1 MLLPVSAKTI
11 YGSFGRT
18 KSTISNDVNYRRS
31 KDSALEGDGYMYRE
45 AMRQLES
52 WKMAPDRKPLILRGA
67 RQVGKTWLMKEF
79 GKLYY
84 QKCAYISMDENERM
98 EEVFREA
105 FDIGRI
111 IEMLEIE
118 VGFKI
123 DPEETLIIFDEVQE
137 IPRALK
143 SLKYFQ
149 ETAPQYHI
157 IAAGSLLGIALHEG
171 TSFPV
176 GKVDFCYLY
185 PLTFREFLLACGEE
199 RLLEILDRND
209 SDAIQVFRTKYTD
222 YLKYY
227 YYIGGMPEAVLEFIT
242 NRDMKKVREV
252 QNRLLYAYENDLSK
266 HAPKEIVIRIRMLWN
281 SIPAQLA
288 KENKKFIYGLIRE
301 GARAREY
308 EVAITWLIDVGLVY
322 KVGRVKKPDF
332 PLRACQDFSA
342 FKLFVV
348 DIGLLGAMSRLNQ
361 KIILEGNRL
370 FEEFKGALTEQYV
383 LQQLITDPENDIFYW
398 SAENATAELDFLIQ
412 TDEYMIPMEVKAEE
426 NLQAKSLKVFTQKYG
441 IKKAVRVS
449 MAGFRDQDWLINFPL
464 YNVGNLNKY
473 LKGK

>member
-1 MLLPVSAKTI
+1 
-11 YGSFGRT
+11 
-18 KSTISNDVNYRRS
+18 
-31 KDSALEGDGYMYRE
+31 MYRE
-45 AMRQLES
+45 AMKQLES
-52 WKMAPDRKPLILRGA
+52 WKNESNRKPLVLRGA
-67 RQVGKTWLMKEF
+67 RQVGKTWIMKEF
-79 GKLYY
+79 GRLYY
-84 QKCAYISMDENERM
+84 ERYAYISMDENERM
-98 EEVFREA
+98 TEVFREA
-105 FDIGRI
+105 FDINRI

-123 DPEETLIIFDEVQE
+123 DPEKTLIIFDEIQE

-176 GKVDFCYLY
+176 GKVDFCDLY

-199 RLLEILDRND
+199 KLLEILDKND
-209 SDAIQVFRTKYTD
+209 SGMMQVFKTKYTD

-242 NRDMKKVREV
+242 NRDMKRVRDV

-266 HAPKEIVIRIRMLWN
+266 HAPKEIVTRIRMLWN
-281 SIPAQLA
+281 SIPTQLA
-288 KENKKFIYGLIRE
+288 KENKKFIYRLIRE

-308 EVAITWLIDVGLVY
+308 EVAVTWLMDVGLVY
-322 KVGRVKKPDF
+322 RIGRVKKPDF
-332 PLRACQDFSA
+332 PLRAYQDFSA

-348 DIGLLGAMSRLNQ
+348 DIGLLGAMSRLNAR
-361 KIILEGNRL
+361 IILEGNRL

-383 LQQLITDPENDIFYW
+383 LQQLIVHPENDIFYW
-398 SAENATAELDFLIQ
+398 SAENATSEVDFLIQ
-412 TDEYMIPMEVKAEE
+412 TEECIVPLEVKAEE
-426 NLQAKSLKVFTQKYG
+426 NLQAKSLKVFVQKYG
-441 IKKAVRVS
+441 VKDAVRVS
-449 MAGFRDQDWLINFPL
+449 MSGFREQDWLTNFPL
-464 YNVGNLNKY
+464 YNIGNLNRY
-473 LKGK
+473 LKERYHVIL